1 MDSIIRVFGLVMVF
15 FLLPQLLAI
24 NGINSVTT
32 FAYSLCGHV
41 HVASEMVFLDKKNS
55 EMLA

>member
-32 FAYSLCGHV
+32 FAYSLGGHV
-41 HVASEMVFLDKKNS
+41 HVASEMVFLDKKTS